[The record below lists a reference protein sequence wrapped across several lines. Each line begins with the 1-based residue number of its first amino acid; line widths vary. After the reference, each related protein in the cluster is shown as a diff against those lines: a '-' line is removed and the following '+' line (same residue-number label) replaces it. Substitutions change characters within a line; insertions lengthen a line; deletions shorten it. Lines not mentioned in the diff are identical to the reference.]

1 MALARRGP
9 GVDRFRRWARRELS
23 TRQRLLAI
31 LPQVVLVYLLVPA
44 AVVVLGPRV
53 DRRLGLPAFGVGA
66 LEVTAGTVLALAGA
80 ALSLWADYTQH
91 ARGRG
96 TPTPLAPTQELV
108 VEGPYRHTRNPMITG
123 GTLFFLGV
131 GLLAG
136 TTTGLLV
143 AVAFLAVQVVY
154 IKAVEERELA
164 ARFGDDY
171 RAYRA
176 STPFLLP
183 RPWRDDE

>member
-1 MALARRGP
+1 MALARRRS
-9 GVDRFRRWARRELS
+9 GVERFRHWARRELS
-23 TRQRLLAI
+23 ARQRLLVI

-44 AVVVLGPRV
+44 VIVVVGPRG
-53 DRRLGLPAFGVGA
+53 DRWLGLPGFGGGPLVLAFGA
-66 LEVTAGTVLALAGA
+66 VLALAGA
-80 ALSLWADYTQH
+80 ALSVWAVYTQH

-96 TPTPLAPTQELV
+96 TPAPMAPTQELV

-123 GTLFFLGV
+123 GTLFLLGV

-136 TTTGLLV
+136 TTAGLSV